1 MDACVFL
8 LPPSNHPVV
17 STPTLASLQ
26 TDPAGHN
33 DDKSAQIF
41 MSIEFHFGS
50 AHGSFSAFFYGSLCG
65 GHSTC
70 SQTIIITLHKHT
82 LAPVMS
88 PKHQLTVNVHRGPS
102 LWLPEEWYKHRS
114 LSCPCVD
121 FCVGFVT
128 NLFSESDVHCIFY
141 VEKRVC
147 LRSPKTK
154 QQSKVMEGP
163 HWDGWKPCVT
173 RRKQICK

>member
-1 MDACVFL
+1 
-8 LPPSNHPVV
+8 
-17 STPTLASLQ
+17 
-26 TDPAGHN
+26 
-33 DDKSAQIF
+33 
-41 MSIEFHFGS
+41 
-50 AHGSFSAFFYGSLCG
+50 
-65 GHSTC
+65 
-70 SQTIIITLHKHT
+70 
-82 LAPVMS
+82 MS

-154 QQSKVMEGP
+154 QQSKVMEDLTEMVGSL
-163 HWDGWKPCVT
+163 V
-173 RRKQICK
+173 